1 MISILR
7 IVLILSLTATGGFA
21 QSHQIIRINSPEV
34 FNPCEVSIAINPINP
49 LNMIGTSHF
58 SGKDGGAKRS
68 NAAYVTTD
76 GGKSWKTYFTANPKT
91 IVQGDDAVAFNSEGV
106 AHHSYIAFDGIRTQ
120 RPKRAVTGIMVTS
133 SKDGGRTWSDGV
145 PAIELVNSVT
155 PFEDKP
161 YVVTDN
167 VAGSPYKNN
176 IYMAWTR
183 FDEYGSKSPECHSH
197 IYFTRSDDAGKSFAA
212 PFRITDSM
220 GDCIDGDGTMEG
232 AIAAAGIKGE
242 VYVVWAG
249 PKGLYFDKSMD
260 GGWTFSSDRIIST
273 MPGGWDMEIAGIGR
287 ANGMPVTKVD
297 SSNSPHRGTI
307 YVNWIDERNGDPDV
321 FLIYSRDGGTN
332 WSQPVRVNDDKL
344 KNGKAQIFTWMAVD
358 PIDGSINIVFYD
370 RRDYEGAKT
379 GVTLAR
385 SIDGGK
391 TFVNHKIAQPPF
403 ECKTGVF
410 FGDYNGI
417 DAYNGL
423 VVPIYTH
430 FIGEKELAVSV
441 AMFRFK
447 PGTQQ
452 QAN

>member
-1 MISILR
+1 MISFFRFL
-7 IVLILSLTATGGFA
+7 LTFSLLTTSSLA
-21 QSHQIIRINSPEV
+21 QSHRIVRVNHTDII
-34 FNPCEVSIAINPINP
+34 NPCEVSIAINPTNP

-58 SGKDGGAKRS
+58 SGKVGGATRT

-76 GGKSWKTYFTANPKT
+76 GGKTWITQVTKNPKGL
-91 IVQGDDAVAFNSEGV
+91 VQGDDAITFNSEGV
-106 AHHSYIAFDGIRTQ
+106 AHHSFIAFDGIRTQ

-133 SKDGGRTWSDGV
+133 SNDGGQTWSESV
-145 PAIELVNSVT
+145 PAIELINSVT

-167 VAGSPYKNN
+167 VAGSPNKNN
-176 IYMAWTR
+176 LYLAWTR
-183 FDEYGSKSPECHSH
+183 FDAYGSKAPDCYSH
-197 IYFTRSDDAGKSFAA
+197 IYFTRSDDTGKTFAA
-212 PFRITDSM
+212 PFRITDSL
-220 GDCIDGDGTMEG
+220 GDCTDGDGTMEG
-232 AIAAAGIKGE
+232 AIAAPGIKGE

-249 PKGLYFDKSMD
+249 PKGLYFDKSVD
-260 GGWTFSSDRIIST
+260 GGWTFGTDRIIST

-297 SSNSPHRGTI
+297 TGKSLNRGTI

-321 FLIYSRDGGTN
+321 FLIYSRDGGAK
-332 WSQPVRVNDDKL
+332 WSQPVRVNDDKV
-344 KNGKAQIFTWMAVD
+344 KNGKAQFFTWMAVD

-370 RRDYEGAKT
+370 RRDYQGAKT

-385 SIDGGK
+385 STDGGK

-403 ECKTGVF
+403 ECKEGVF

-452 QAN
+452 LVN